1 MGDNM
6 KITFSDNKYI
16 VFLKDI
22 FRKDIDKLCEDII
35 NLLNDKFY
43 LELKGFFDIEI
54 FIDDRYGTIL
64 EIKNEYD
71 NIYSNFS
78 KYEFNINV
86 IDTKFIYRI
95 IDFSFF
101 DINKLYFYQDNFYIM
116 LEDVNNDNIE
126 FCQLMYRNSEQ
137 IINNSKLTI

>member
-22 FRKDIDKLCEDII
+22 FRKDTDKLCEDII

-101 DINKLYFYQDNFYIM
+101 DLNKLYFYQDNFYIM

>member
-1 MGDNM
+1 M